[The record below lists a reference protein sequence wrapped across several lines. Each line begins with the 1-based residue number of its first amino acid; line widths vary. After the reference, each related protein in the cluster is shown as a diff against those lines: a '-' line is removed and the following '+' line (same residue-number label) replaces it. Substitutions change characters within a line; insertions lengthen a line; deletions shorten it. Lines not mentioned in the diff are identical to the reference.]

1 MLVVDVDG
9 QGLFVQAH
17 LVTILTAYPS
27 FYLTFVDWVF
37 SFLLGLEGTGQ
48 LLIRMKF
55 PLLPVL
61 MDSSSLLA

>member
-9 QGLFVQAH
+9 QGFFIQAH

-27 FYLTFVDWVF
+27 FYLTFVNWVF
-37 SFLLGLEGTGQ
+37 SFLLGLVGTGW

-61 MDSSSLLA
+61 MASSSLLA

>member
-9 QGLFVQAH
+9 QGLFIQAH

-27 FYLTFVDWVF
+27 FYLTFVNWVF
-37 SFLLGLEGTGQ
+37 SFLLRFEGTGQ
-48 LLIRMKF
+48 LLIRTKF

-61 MDSSSLLA
+61 MATSSLLA